1 MHLSSLL
8 LGAIAATA
16 VTAHPG
22 HDIRAEH
29 AERQAILDLVGRSD
43 YGRCADKLKARGVEA
58 RAIAR
63 REELAKKMM
72 KKRNLEGKS
81 CHINASRLD
90 EPSRNRLT
98 PLPSARSIYARGTH
112 QSNATYTLQTP
123 ASEIFASTDFCF
135 LSPEVTEG
143 PYYVAGEYIRE
154 DITEDQAGV
163 DLALDLQVYDV
174 ETCEPVPNVYL
185 EIWRTFSF
193 SPPPPHHSPVFVSN
207 FGRPIKLTL
216 HVPDCNSTGVYS
228 GVSANG
234 NGNGDAANL
243 NATFL
248 RGLQQT
254 DADGIA
260 QFETLF
266 PGHYTGRATHI
277 HVMVHVDPTVFPNNT
292 IRSTTASHVGQI
304 YFDQDLITEV
314 EAEPVYNTN
323 TQQLTL
329 NSDDMLLQQGSQV
342 GDPIVNYVYLG
353 STVSEGLL
361 GWIGF
366 GINTT
371 LSKDVSAAATFYESG
386 GVANSNGGF
395 PGGGAGGPPSGFPS
409 GGFPTGVRPTGASSS
424 AAATAA
430 PACNAKKN

>member
-16 VTAHPG
+16 VSAHPG

-43 YGRCADKLKARGVEA
+43 YGRCADKLKARGAEA
-58 RAIAR
+58 RAVAR
-63 REELAKKMM
+63 REELAKKIM
-72 KKRNLEGKS
+72 KKRNLE
-81 CHINASRLD
+81 
-90 EPSRNRLT
+90 
-98 PLPSARSIYARGTH
+98 ARSIYARGTH
-112 QSNATYTLQTP
+112 QSNSTFTLQTP
-123 ASEIFASTDFCF
+123 VADIFASTDFCF

-185 EIWRTFSF
+185 EIW
-193 SPPPPHHSPVFVSN
+193 H
-207 FGRPIKLTL
+207 
-216 HVPDCNSTGVYS
+216 CNTTGVYS
-228 GVSANG
+228 GVSAGG
-234 NGNGDAANL
+234 NGNGDASNL

-266 PGHYTGRATHI
+266 PGHYTGRTNHI

-292 IRSTTASHVGQI
+292 IQSNTASHVGQI

-323 TQQLTL
+323 TQPHTL
-329 NSDDMLLQQGSQV
+329 NAEDMLFQQGSQV
-342 GDPIVNYVYLG
+342 GDPVVNYVYLG
-353 STVSEGLL
+353 SAVSEGLL

-371 LSKDVSAAATFYESG
+371 LARTVSAAATLYESG
-386 GVANSNGGF
+386 GVANPNAGG
-395 PGGGAGGPPSGFPS
+395 PGGGPGGAPPGGFPSGFPTAS
-409 GGFPTGVRPTGASSS
+409 ASASASSS
-424 AAATAA
+424 AVAVAAPASSPSVAA
-430 PACNAKKN
+430 PACKAKAPAEKN

>member
-16 VTAHPG
+16 VSAHPG

-29 AERQAILDLVGRSD
+29 AERQAILDLVSRSD

-58 RAIAR
+58 RAVAR

-72 KKRNLEGKS
+72 KKRNLE
-81 CHINASRLD
+81 
-90 EPSRNRLT
+90 
-98 PLPSARSIYARGTH
+98 ARSIYARGTH
-112 QSNATYTLQTP
+112 QSNATFTLQTP
-123 ASEIFASTDFCF
+123 VSEIFASTDFCF

-143 PYYVAGEYIRE
+143 PYYVDGEYIRE

-185 EIWRTFSF
+185 EIW
-193 SPPPPHHSPVFVSN
+193 H
-207 FGRPIKLTL
+207 
-216 HVPDCNSTGVYS
+216 CNSTGVYS
-228 GVSANG
+228 GVSASG
-234 NGNGDAANL
+234 NGNSGDASNL

-292 IRSTTASHVGQI
+292 IQSKTASHVGQI
-304 YFDQDLITEV
+304 YFDQDLINEV

-323 TQQLTL
+323 TQDQTL
-329 NSDDMLLQQGSQV
+329 NAEDMLFQQGSQV
-342 GDPIVNYVYLG
+342 GDAVVNYVYLG
-353 STVSEGLL
+353 SSVSEGLL

-371 LSKDVSAAATFYESG
+371 LARTVSAAATLYESG
-386 GVANSNGGF
+386 GVANPDAGGGF
-395 PGGGAGGPPSGFPS
+395 GGPDGGPSGFPSGGFPS
-409 GGFPTGVRPTGASSS
+409 GGFPTGVRPTNASSS
-424 AAATAA
+424 AAATFAPSASASASISA
-430 PACNAKKN
+430 PACNAKASAKKN

>member
-1 MHLSSLL
+1 M
-8 LGAIAATA
+8 
-16 VTAHPG
+16 
-22 HDIRAEH
+22 
-29 AERQAILDLVGRSD
+29 
-43 YGRCADKLKARGVEA
+43 
-58 RAIAR
+58 
-63 REELAKKMM
+63 
-72 KKRNLEGKS
+72 
-81 CHINASRLD
+81 
-90 EPSRNRLT
+90 
-98 PLPSARSIYARGTH
+98 
-112 QSNATYTLQTP
+112 
-123 ASEIFASTDFCF
+123 F
-135 LSPEVTEG
+135 
-143 PYYVAGEYIRE
+143 
-154 DITEDQAGV
+154 
-163 DLALDLQVYDV
+163 
-174 ETCEPVPNVYL
+174 VP
-185 EIWRTFSF
+185 T
-193 SPPPPHHSPVFVSN
+193 
-207 FGRPIKLTL
+207 FGRPTKLTL

-228 GVSANG
+228 GVSSSG
-234 NGNGDAANL
+234 NGNGDASNL

-292 IRSTTASHVGQI
+292 IRSTTASHIGQV
-304 YFDQDLITEV
+304 YFDQDLINEV
-314 EAEPVYNTN
+314 EAEPVYTTN
-323 TQQLTL
+323 TQTLTL
-329 NSDDMLLQQGSQV
+329 NTEDGLLQQGSQV

-386 GVANSNGGF
+386 GVANSNSGSPGGA
-395 PGGGAGGPPSGFPS
+395 PGGGAGGPPSGFP
-409 GGFPTGVRPTGASSS
+409 TGVRPTNASSS